1 GKLRE
6 KFRRRR
12 ISHFDGSTD
21 EGSPEVGFELMAVRQ
36 SGQEFPVE
44 ITLNP
49 IETRDGPL
57 VTVAIRDVSMRKR
70 LEEEVRQSQKMEAIG
85 TLASG
90 VAHDFNNL
98 LMGVSGCT
106 HIALGML
113 DPDHPARVYLNEIK
127 LSCESGAAITRQ
139 LLAFG
144 RKRELQPTVLSLN
157 EV

>member
-1 GKLRE
+1 
-6 KFRRRR
+6 
-12 ISHFDGSTD
+12 
-21 EGSPEVGFELMAVRQ
+21 
-36 SGQEFPVE
+36 
-44 ITLNP
+44 
-49 IETRDGPL
+49 
-57 VTVAIRDVSMRKR
+57 
-70 LEEEVRQSQKMEAIG
+70 EEEVRQSQKMEAIG

-144 RKRELQPTVLSLN
+144 RKREVQPTALMLNDIVANSTKMLKRLLGAQIELALQLDAIESCVVVDRGQIEQVLINLVVNAHDAMPAGGRLSIQTEFAVLRDG
-157 EV
+157 